1 MSKMSIEPRAAIASL
16 PSVAAPAPRR
26 IALSGATMGARWSAL
41 FWSDDPALDTTA
53 LSARLQAAV
62 DQVDAEMSTWRPDS
76 DLERLNA
83 APVGA
88 WVPVPPSLL
97 TVLAAALEIGRL
109 SDGAFDIGVGDL
121 VRAFGFGGGSRTPDS
136 ARIADLLDRPAI
148 ASVRTLQLDVPGS
161 RARKLAPVTID
172 LSGIAKGFG
181 VDELARVLTATGI
194 GSWLVGIDGEMR
206 AAGTKPDGQPFAVA
220 HEKPVPG
227 AREILGVLA
236 LSDAAVATSGNYRHQ
251 QRINGHMVSHTMDP
265 ASGAP
270 LNNDL
275 ASVTVLA
282 GTAMEA
288 DAWATALMV
297 RGAAGGRALARRRGV
312 QAIFVQADGTVTDT
326 LS

>member
-1 MSKMSIEPRAAIASL
+1 MSKMSIEPRVAIAPL
-16 PSVAAPAPRR
+16 PPVAAPAPRR
-26 IALSGATMGARWSAL
+26 IALSGATMGSRWSAL
-41 FWSDDPALDTTA
+41 FWSDDPGLDTCA
-53 LSARLQAAV
+53 LGSRLQAVV

-121 VRAFGFGGGSRTPDS
+121 VRAFGFGGGSRMPDG
-136 ARIADLLDRPAI
+136 ARIADLLGRPAI
-148 ASVRTLQLDVPGS
+148 ASVRTLQLDAPCR

-181 VDELARVLTATGI
+181 VDELARVLTAAGLR
-194 GSWLVGIDGEMR
+194 SWLVGIDGEMR

-220 HEKPVPG
+220 HERPVPG
-227 AREILGVLA
+227 AREVLGVLA
-236 LSDAAVATSGNYRHQ
+236 LADAAVATSGTYRHQ
-251 QRINGHMVSHTMDP
+251 HRINGHTVSHTMDP
-265 ASGAP
+265 ATGAP
-270 LNNDL
+270 LSNDL

-297 RGAAGGRALARRRGV
+297 RGAVGGRELARRRGV